1 MADSLVP
8 TSPEHDL
15 EHRMNLSHTTLR
27 HARKATA
34 AIVIAVAAFG
44 LTACQ
49 DGGANAA
56 KSPASAH
63 ATQSPA
69 SAGKTAQGST
79 QGSGQ
84 GAGQGSAKGSGQS
97 AAQGSAQGAA
107 KGGPA
112 GAPKKSGA
120 RCTDQINYAGDPRPN
135 AEINSLGA
143 KTGHCPAPQKGST
156 SPGTPKKP
164 GVRCTDQINYAGDPR
179 PNADLNS
186 IGEETGYCPTAR
198 QQ

>member
-8 TSPEHDL
+8 TTPEHDL

-69 SAGKTAQGST
+69 STGKTAQGSA
-79 QGSGQ
+79 QGSAQ

-107 KGGPA
+107 KGGPT

-120 RCTDQINYAGDPRPN
+120 RCTDQINYTGDPRPN

>member
-1 MADSLVP
+1 
-8 TSPEHDL
+8 
-15 EHRMNLSHTTLR
+15 MNLSHTTLR
-27 HARKATA
+27 HARKAA
-34 AIVIAVAAFG
+34 AAMVIAVAAFG

-49 DGGANAA
+49 DGGANAS

-69 SAGKTAQGST
+69 STSKTARGAGQGAA
-79 QGSGQ
+79 Q
-84 GAGQGSAKGSGQS
+84 GAGQGSAHGSR
-97 AAQGSAQGAA
+97 QGSAQGAA
-107 KGGPA
+107 KGGPT

-120 RCTDQINYAGDPRPN
+120 RCTDRINYTGDPRPN
-135 AEINSLGA
+135 AEINSIGEE
-143 KTGHCPAPQKGST
+143 TGHCPAPQKGST